1 MLFLTAQIAVIA
13 TALVAGVFLAFSD
26 FIMRSL
32 AAAQPAAGAEA
43 MQEVNRK
50 VYRSIFLSLFF
61 AMTAGSVLMIG
72 AGVMIISPAAPW
84 LIVGGAAYLIGV
96 FGVTVFGNVPMNKRL
111 DAMAP
116 GDAATKTYWRDYAVR
131 WTRLNHIRSV
141 SASLAAIA
149 FLIAAQ
155 QA

>member
-13 TALVAGVFLAFSD
+13 TALIAGVFLAFSD

-32 AAAQPAAGAEA
+32 ASAQPAAGAEA

-72 AGVMIISPAAPW
+72 AGVMLVSPAAPW
-84 LIVGGAAYLIGV
+84 LIVGGAAWSRIAS
-96 FGVTVFGNVPMNKRL
+96 THAINST
-111 DAMAP
+111 AP
-116 GDAATKTYWRDYAVR
+116 A
-131 WTRLNHIRSV
+131 
-141 SASLAAIA
+141 AAIR
-149 FLIAAQ
+149 
-155 QA
+155 